1 MEYKKMY
8 RSSFNKKIAGVCGGI
23 AEYLNV
29 DPVIVRLLF
38 FASVFLLHGGTLL
51 VYIAAWIMVPQRPE
65 FNGYYNDYSQ
75 YNGPYNY
82 SNQENP
88 EKTQNNNFNDN
99 NGENR

>member
-1 MEYKKMY
+1 MEQKKLY
-8 RSSFNKKIAGVCGGI
+8 RSQTDKKIAGVCGGI

-75 YNGPYNY
+75 DNGYNGPYNY
-82 SNQENP
+82 SN
-88 EKTQNNNFNDN
+88 
-99 NGENR
+99 